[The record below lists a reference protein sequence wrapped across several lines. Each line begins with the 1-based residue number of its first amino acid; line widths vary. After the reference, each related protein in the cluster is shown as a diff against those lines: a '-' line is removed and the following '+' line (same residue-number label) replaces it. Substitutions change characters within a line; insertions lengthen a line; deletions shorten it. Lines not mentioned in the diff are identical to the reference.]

1 MSDALRPAGDKW
13 ALRFERRLAHPP
25 KKVWRAITEPANL
38 SEWYPLTVTEL
49 DPRIGGAILFRDEEG
64 TELRGEITEFEP
76 LKAFAFQEFGEQDRV
91 DDLQLELRPDADG
104 CLLIFTH
111 TFADKTEA
119 AGTETGW
126 KPLSRRA
133 RPGARRTRVRH
144 TQRLASHSTVLA
156 SRCLSQVGG
165 PGGQGCEPPG
175 R

>member
-126 KPLSRRA
+126 N
-133 RPGARRTRVRH
+133 
-144 TQRLASHSTVLA
+144 
-156 SRCLSQVGG
+156 RCLDALDQALDERG
-165 PGGQGCEPPG
+165 
-175 R
+175 